1 MGRTSRSHAPH
12 DHKHGDHGATG
23 HAGRITSRKV
33 GQSHFLMA
41 MDNTQGGETG
51 LTPPAPQFAAQIR
64 EKHADLSF
72 TDALGNRNFPH
83 LQWMAV
89 PVAGGWDGRHARRA

>member
-1 MGRTSRSHAPH
+1 MQHLPLRIL
-12 DHKHGDHGATG
+12 
-23 HAGRITSRKV
+23 HAGRRGGDGDDQADADS
-33 GQSHFLMA
+33 
-41 MDNTQGGETG
+41 NTQGDETG

-89 PVAGGWDGRHARRA
+89 PVAGG